1 MKYNNIINIIFNT
14 YINNKM
20 YDFTK
25 IHNDILEQL
34 SKLDKCSN
42 FILTEQQ
49 FKNALDT
56 NQQIIKP
63 YIGFTNEKKRIY

>member
-1 MKYNNIINIIFNT
+1 
-14 YINNKM
+14 M

-56 NQQIIKP
+56 N
-63 YIGFTNEKKRIY
+63 